1 VEIPAPVLPAARDQR
16 RARAPATSGPS
27 VSACFSAFSF
37 SSSKLT
43 AFDFISTVALGSM
56 VATTILSNNVP
67 LDKAILGFV
76 LLFGVQKLVL
86 WLSTKSHRFRELV
99 TAHSTLVFC
108 RGEMLQEVMEQH
120 QLTETEV
127 LAAIRNHGHHSLEG
141 IEFVIMEQD
150 GSFSVIPRSAT
161 GAASAMADVPEFR

>member
-1 VEIPAPVLPAARDQR
+1 MSVVFSGWGELLRMGVAGLGGYVTLLLLL
-16 RARAPATSGPS
+16 RATGKRSLT
-27 VSACFSAFSF
+27 
-37 SSSKLT
+37 KLT

-99 TAHSTLVFC
+99 TAHPTLVFC

>member
-1 VEIPAPVLPAARDQR
+1 MFHWTR
-16 RARAPATSGPS
+16 RS
-27 VSACFSAFSF
+27 SALSSFWRSKASSLAF
-37 SSSKLT
+37 
-43 AFDFISTVALGSM
+43 
-56 VATTILSNNVP
+56 
-67 LDKAILGFV
+67 
-76 LLFGVQKLVL
+76 
-86 WLSTKSHRFRELV
+86 HRFRELV
-99 TAHSTLVFC
+99 TAHPTLVFC